1 VCVYVS
7 PLQGFLAAEQ
17 SLFMPLLLLGATLA
31 IAGGL
36 PFLLL
41 PASLLHTSSRQA
53 RSQQGSADSPT
64 AAAAAA
70 KDAAAAAAAAAGGKA
85 AAAREGPGRTRRMRS
100 PFSDA
105 ASGEVSGSKAAV
117 AAAAGGCG
125 GWVARLWGSVQERCG
140 VVGTWLVSVLVKT
153 DEALRNACA
162 SSFLDTAV
170 SGLIVVGLILGSVV
184 LSAVLLVQIGDE
196 SRQVRVAVVCSCV
209 HACCSRVALSGVCV
223 NASAYGQ
230 AQRYGLLHGRCRCRL
245 RLLTPVVLWDRRQLL
260 LLLL

>member
-1 VCVYVS
+1 MHVGRSRWLPCPALLHACVYVKTS
-7 PLQGFLAAEQ
+7 SKNCMRVCVTSQGFLAAEQ

-41 PASLLHTSSRQA
+41 PASLIHTGQA
-53 RSQQGSADSPT
+53 RMLQAGADSR

-70 KDAAAAAAAAAGGKA
+70 EDGAAAAGGKA
-85 AAAREGPGRTRRMRS
+85 AAARGGAAGRTRRMRS

-105 ASGEVSGSKAAV
+105 ADGEGGSKAA
-117 AAAAGGCG
+117 AGGSG
-125 GWVARLWGSVQERCG
+125 GGDSLPRLWGSVQGRCG
-140 VVGTWLVSVLVKT
+140 VVGTRLVSVLVKT
-153 DEALRNACA
+153 DAALRSACA

-196 SRQVRVAVVCSCV
+196 SRQVRLVP
-209 HACCSRVALSGVCV
+209 LSVCV
-223 NASAYGQ
+223 C
-230 AQRYGLLHGRCRCRL
+230 GL
-245 RLLTPVVLWDRRQLL
+245 VL
-260 LLLL
+260 